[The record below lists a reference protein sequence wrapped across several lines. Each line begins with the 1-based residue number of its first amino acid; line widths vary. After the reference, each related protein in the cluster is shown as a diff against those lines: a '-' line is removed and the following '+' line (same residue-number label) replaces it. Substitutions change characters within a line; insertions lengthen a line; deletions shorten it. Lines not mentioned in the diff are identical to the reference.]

1 MTVIELIYFSIG
13 LVVACLDVYL
23 TSKYTTKGFNNL
35 FLSGLMFL
43 VIVFLWPIYIAGCAA
58 GLLVR
63 FIVKKVK

>member
-13 LVVACLDVYL
+13 LIVACLDVYL
-23 TSKYTTKGFNNL
+23 TSKYTTNGFNNL

-43 VIVFLWPIYIAGCAA
+43 VIVFLWPIYLAGCAA

>member
-1 MTVIELIYFSIG
+1 MSIIELICLSIG
-13 LVVACLDVYL
+13 LIVACLDVYL
-23 TSKYTTKGFNNL
+23 TSKYTTKGFDNL

-43 VIVFLWPIYIAGCAA
+43 VIVFLWPIYLAGCAA

>member
-23 TSKYTTKGFNNL
+23 TSKYTTNGFNNL
-35 FLSGLMFL
+35 FLIGLMFL

>member
-1 MTVIELIYFSIG
+1 MSIIELIYFSIG
-13 LVVACLDVYL
+13 LIVACLDVYL
-23 TSKYTTKGFNNL
+23 TSKYTANGFNNL

-43 VIVFLWPIYIAGCAA
+43 VVVFLWPIYLSVCAA

>member
-13 LVVACLDVYL
+13 LIVACLDVYL
-23 TSKYTTKGFNNL
+23 TSKYTTNGFNNL

-43 VIVFLWPIYIAGCAA
+43 VIVFLWPIYLAGCAA

-63 FIVKKVK
+63 FIIKKVK

>member
-1 MTVIELIYFSIG
+1 MSIIELICLSIG
-13 LVVACLDVYL
+13 LIVACLDVCL
-23 TSKYTTKGFNNL
+23 TSKYTTKGFENL
-35 FLSGLMFL
+35 FLSGLMLL

>member
-13 LVVACLDVYL
+13 LIVSCLDVYL
-23 TSKYTTKGFNNL
+23 TSKYTTNGFESIL
-35 FLSGLMFL
+35 LSGLMFL
-43 VIVFLWPIYIAGCAA
+43 VIVFLWPIYLAVCAA

>member
-1 MTVIELIYFSIG
+1 MSIIELTCLSIG
-13 LVVACLDVYL
+13 LIVACLDVYL
-23 TSKYTTKGFNNL
+23 TSKYTTNGFNNL

>member
-13 LVVACLDVYL
+13 LIVACLDVYL
-23 TSKYTTKGFNNL
+23 TSKYTTKGFESL

-43 VIVFLWPIYIAGCAA
+43 VIVFLWPIYLTGCVA

-63 FIVKKVK
+63 FIIKKVK

>member
-13 LVVACLDVYL
+13 LIVACLDVYL
-23 TSKYTTKGFNNL
+23 TSKYTANGFNNL

-43 VIVFLWPIYIAGCAA
+43 VIVFLWPIYLAGCAA